1 LIKKNFDYIII
12 GSGLAGLF
20 AAHKA
25 SKYGKVAII
34 TKSSV
39 TESNSFYAQGGIACV
54 IDPVDDLPSHINDTL
69 IAGRDLC
76 DEKAVKILI
85 EEGQQIIKEIID
97 EGMLFDQSEGELSLG
112 LEGGHSFKRIL
123 HAQGN
128 STGKALVEFVLGKI
142 SENKNISV
150 FPNFLAYKLLTENNV
165 CKGCFAINLRTGE
178 NFYFYSNSIILSGGG
193 YSGLFKR
200 NTNPETATGD
210 AIILAYNAGCDLS
223 GMEFTQFHPTAFSS
237 ANGKT
242 FLISE
247 AVRGEGAFLTDKS
260 GQRFMQNIH
269 PLADLAP
276 RDVVAKEIF
285 FKIKKDNTGFVN
297 LNLQHLDGNVT
308 KNRFKNIYEEAIG
321 MGIDFTKEPLP
332 VAPAAHYSIGGIKT
346 DYFAQTNIKGLF
358 ACGECSSTGV
368 HGANRLA
375 SNSLLECL
383 VFSNRAVEKNK
394 DLTGSGNNYNLD
406 LNDEKMFINPEMRQ
420 TFFEVKQTTSILLD
434 KYMGIVRNYEGMQ
447 KLLDQIKLI
456 EEKIE
461 FNPSEYFSNN
471 LKNHLNLIKIM
482 VLSALERKESRG
494 CHFREDFSD
503 ENDNELSQIIISK
516 DFKITRY
523 KG

>member
-1 LIKKNFDYIII
+1 MGKKNFDYIVI

-20 AAHKA
+20 TAYKA

-54 IDPVDDLPSHINDTL
+54 IDPNDDFSSHINDTL
-69 IAGRDLC
+69 VAGRDLC
-76 DEKAVKILI
+76 DKQAVKILI
-85 EEGQQIIKEIID
+85 EEGQQIIKDIIA
-97 EGMLFDQSEGELSLG
+97 EGMQFDQTEGNLSLG

-128 STGKALVEFVLGKI
+128 STGKAFVEFLMGKI
-142 SENKNISV
+142 SGNINISV
-150 FPNFLAYKLLTENNV
+150 FPNYFAYKLITQNNS
-165 CKGCFAINLRTGE
+165 CKGCFAINLLTGE
-178 NFYFYSNSIILSGGG
+178 NILFSSDSTILAGGG

-200 NTNPETATGD
+200 NTNPDTATGD
-210 AIILAYNAGCDLS
+210 AIILAYNAGCNLS

-247 AVRGEGAFLTDKS
+247 AVRGEGAFLTDKN
-260 GQRFMQNIH
+260 GNRFMQKVH

-276 RDVVAKEIF
+276 RDVVSKEIF
-285 FKIKKDNTGFVN
+285 SKMNEDDTGFVN
-297 LNLQHLDGNVT
+297 LNLQYLDGNIT
-308 KNRFKNIYEEAIG
+308 KIRFKNIYQEAIG
-321 MGIDFTKEPLP
+321 MGVDFTKEPLP

-346 DYFAQTNIKGLF
+346 DYYAQTNIKGLF

-383 VFSNRAVEKNK
+383 VFSNRAVEKSKNIA
-394 DLTGSGNNYNLD
+394 GSGNNYDLE

-420 TFFEVKQTTSILLD
+420 TFFQVKQTTSMLLD
-434 KYMGIVRNYEGMQ
+434 KYLGIVRNYEGMQ
-447 KLLDQIKLI
+447 KLLEQIKLI

-461 FNPSEYFSNN
+461 FIPSEYFSIN
-471 LKNHLNLIKIM
+471 LINHVNLIKIM

-494 CHFREDFSD
+494 CHFREDFP
-503 ENDNELSQIIISK
+503 EEKENELSEVVVSK